1 MSRILLA
8 GAFGAALLFGATAIA
23 QTPAPVD
30 QTLFDTGQTL
40 FETNCAGCHQAAGTG
55 LPPVFPALAGNENL
69 TDLALIAGNVHNGKG
84 SMPAFP
90 NLTSADIA
98 ALATYVRNAWGNE
111 FGGVTEAD
119 VDAALATMSAM

>member
-1 MSRILLA
+1 MSRIFLA
-8 GAFGAALLFGATAIA
+8 GAMGAGLLFGSAAIA

-30 QTLFDTGQTL
+30 QALFDAGHAL
-40 FETNCAGCHQAAGTG
+40 FKSNCAACHQEDGTG

-69 TDLALIAGNVHNGKG
+69 VELGLIVGNVHEGKG

-98 ALATYVRNAWGNE
+98 ALATYVRNNWGNN

-119 VDAALATMSAM
+119 VEAALADL